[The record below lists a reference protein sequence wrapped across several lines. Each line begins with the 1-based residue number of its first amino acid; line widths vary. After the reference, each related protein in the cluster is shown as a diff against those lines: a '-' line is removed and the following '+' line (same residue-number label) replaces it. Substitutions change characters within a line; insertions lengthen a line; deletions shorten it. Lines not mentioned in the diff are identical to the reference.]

1 MATNQ
6 KIENKTEQKVEAK
19 EGTIAT
25 IDRKTMVLQLEG
37 ISPLISH
44 KFSEKSQDSILQ
56 KQMKTAK
63 SAPGKE
69 AKDPQKDYE
78 GCLYTLPDGRFGF
91 PLNGFKKAVVDAAA
105 FTGKAFAKTF
115 VRGAFQIIDT
125 TNSGL
130 AAIESVSPHMRRDIV
145 RLSAPSRP
153 ADIRHRAEFPIGWK
167 VTLTVTYNTYAM
179 SAEQIAQLFEL
190 AGFSIGVGD
199 WRPQTN
205 GSYGMFRVARA
216 EKPTA

>member
-1 MATNQ
+1 MAKKE
-6 KIENKTEQKVEAK
+6 KIEAKAEEK

-44 KFSEKSQDSILQ
+44 KFSEKQQDNILQ

-78 GCLYTLPDGRFGF
+78 ECLYVLPDGRFGF

-105 FTGKAFAKTF
+105 FTGKQFAKTF

-130 AAIESVSPHMRRDIV
+130 VPIEKASPHMRKDVV
-145 RLSAPSRP
+145 RLNTAHSKP
-153 ADIRHRAEFPIGWK
+153 ADIRYRAEFPIGWK
-167 VTLTVTYNTYAM
+167 VSLTVTYNTYAM

-216 EKPTA
+216 DKPA

>member
-1 MATNQ
+1 MT
-6 KIENKTEQKVEAK
+6 KKEKVEAKIEEK

-25 IDRKTMVLQLEG
+25 IDRKTMVLHLEG

-44 KFSEKSQDSILQ
+44 KFSEKKQAEILR
-56 KQMKTAK
+56 KQMMTANK
-63 SAPGKE
+63 APGKE

-78 GCLYTLPDGRFGF
+78 ECLYVLPDGRFGF
-91 PLNGFKKAVVDAAA
+91 PLNGFKRAVVDAAA
-105 FTGKAFAKTF
+105 FTGKQFAKTF

-130 AAIESVSPHMRRDIV
+130 AAIANTTPHMRKDVV
-145 RLSAPSRP
+145 RLNTASKS
-153 ADIRHRAEFPIGWK
+153 ADIRYRAEFPIGWK
-167 VTLTVTYNTYAM
+167 ISLTITYNTYAI

-190 AGFSIGVGD
+190 AGFSIGIGD

-216 EKPTA
+216 EKPT